1 MTYNPFS
8 LEGKKILVTGAS
20 SGIGKETAIACSR
33 MGAELIISGRNSE
46 RLNQT
51 FVNLDGNG
59 QRNHVQII
67 ADLVVQSE
75 LENLV
80 SQIDSIN
87 GLVLCAGIP
96 NCTPFQFCT
105 PEKFKQV
112 FETNFFSTIEL
123 LRLLYQKKKIVDGS
137 SVVMLASVSAIRSDF
152 GNLIYGSTKAALNSV
167 MRYCAKVFAS
177 KDIRINTLMPGMV
190 LTPLATS
197 LWSPEQLQEDL
208 KKYPLKRLGRPE
220 DVANGVIYLLS
231 DASSW
236 VTGTS
241 ILIDGG
247 LSL

>member
-33 MGAELIISGRNSE
+33 MGAELIVTGRNSE

-59 QRNHVQII
+59 QRNHVQIT

-80 SQIDSIN
+80 SQIDNIN
-87 GLVLCAGIP
+87 GLALCAGIP
-96 NCTPFQFCT
+96 CHTPFQFCT
-105 PEKFKQV
+105 SEKFRQV

-123 LRLLYQKKKIVDGS
+123 LRLLYVKKKFVDGS
-137 SVVMLASVSAIRSDF
+137 SIVIISSVAATRSDF
-152 GNLIYGSTKAALNSV
+152 GTTIYGSTKAALNSV
-167 MRYCAKVFAS
+167 MKYCAKVFAT
-177 KDIRINTLMPGMV
+177 KGIRINTIMPGMV
-190 LTPLATS
+190 LTPLAS
-197 LWSPEQLQEDL
+197 AVWSEKQLQEDI
-208 KKYPLKRLGRPE
+208 KFYPLKRLGRPE

-236 VTGTS
+236 ITGTS
-241 ILIDGG
+241 VVIDGG
-247 LSL
+247 LCI